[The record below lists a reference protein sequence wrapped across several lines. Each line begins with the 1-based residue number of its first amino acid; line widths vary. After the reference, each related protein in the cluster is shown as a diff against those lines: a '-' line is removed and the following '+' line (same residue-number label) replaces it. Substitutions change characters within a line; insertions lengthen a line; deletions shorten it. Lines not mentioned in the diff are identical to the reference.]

1 MEQQIHGWH
10 DFYILIA
17 TAAATLIGLMFVAA
31 SIGASVFNTDRE
43 VPLRAFL
50 TPTVVHFCAI
60 LVSCLI
66 SLVPSLHA
74 PSWGGLIAAVGGVGL
89 FYSWHAVSNLRRRG
103 IKLRRD
109 LEDRLCYAII
119 PITAYL
125 VLIATGIVLALDPS
139 LGLDMLAVVL
149 IALLLLGIHNA
160 WDMTLWIL
168 LNTGNEST
176 PVDAPP
182 PDSDRAPQ

>member
-1 MEQQIHGWH
+1 MEQQVHGWH

-31 SIGASVFNTDRE
+31 SVGASVFNAERE
-43 VPLRAFL
+43 VPLRSFL
-50 TPTVVHFCAI
+50 TPTVVHFSAI
-60 LVSCLI
+60 LISCLI
-66 SLVPSLHA
+66 SLVPSLQA

-89 FYSWHAVSNLRRRG
+89 FYSWHAVRNLRRRG
-103 IKLRRD
+103 IMLRRD
-109 LEDRLCYAII
+109 LEDRFCYAII
-119 PITAYL
+119 PITTYVA
-125 VLIATGIVLALDPS
+125 LIATGIVLALDPA

-160 WDMTLWIL
+160 WDMTLWIV
-168 LNTGNEST
+168 LNTGNDPK